1 LDIRHS
7 YDYLDRTEDEAV
19 LKAGSTEENHA
30 ESETIRKFDVLN
42 ISLMGMGAIVWIL
55 LIAVALPVFGF
66 PYITDKLSFAV
77 IVITALCGMAYL
89 SYTNVVVYKLIND
102 HDRLMGV
109 LLNSLGQGFLTF
121 DKNGIC
127 DDVYSYACI
136 DLLGVNPDGK
146 EIWEVLAVP
155 EEGIEDFKGW
165 LDILF
170 MHDHALGF
178 ADVVNFLPK
187 IYPHPQNRKITL
199 EYKQIRSDL
208 GDLKRVVLIATDI
221 TEEYE
226 AQDLAQKRQDFAD
239 MICRIF
245 KERNHFLTTITQ
257 IRSFLE
263 QAGMTVTKDNAPPLL
278 RLLHTLKASAK
289 HFHLKY
295 LANLIH
301 SLESDLRN
309 EGMISDSDFK
319 KTLAAGRIAIEKE
332 LNNILDSLKGIV
344 GQDYEKRGNSRDI
357 EESTLYNFALVMGAQ
372 GVGRDIIEYYLRF
385 IVAVPL
391 RESLR
396 QFDRELVDLAEI
408 SGKHLKPVKYVGYNP
423 PILLREYQ
431 NLVTSLTHISRN
443 ILDHGIEPPVTRISL
458 GKDPSGQVIVD
469 AAVLK
474 DEEGRSW
481 LRLCIEDD
489 GGGIDPNIVR
499 NKMSILQPDKQ
510 WYEIDDHE
518 VIQSI
523 FEFGLSTRENVSD
536 MSGRGV
542 GLNVVKREVENL
554 NGNIEVFSELHK
566 GTRFEI
572 RVPYILAISQH

>member
-1 LDIRHS
+1 MLELDIKDS
-7 YDYLDRTEDEAV
+7 YIDEAEEAV
-19 LKAGSTEENHA
+19 LKTSNTEQVHS

-42 ISLMGMGAIVWIL
+42 ISLMGMGAIVWVL

-66 PYITDKLSFAV
+66 AHITDKLSFAV
-77 IVITALCGMAYL
+77 IVVTALCGMAYL
-89 SYTNVVVYKLIND
+89 SYTNVIVYKLIND
-102 HDRLMGV
+102 HDRLMEV

-121 DKNGIC
+121 GKEGIC
-127 DDVYSYACI
+127 DKVYSQACI
-136 DLLGVNPDGK
+136 ELLGVVPGGK
-146 EIWEVLAVP
+146 EVWEVLNVP

-165 LDILF
+165 LEILF
-170 MHDHALGF
+170 THDHALGF
-178 ADVVNFLPK
+178 EDVVNFLPK
-187 IYPHPQNRKITL
+187 TYPHPQNRRITL
-199 EYKQIRSDL
+199 EYKQIRTDL
-208 GDLKRVVLIATDI
+208 GSLKRVVLIATDI

-226 AQDLAQKRQDFAD
+226 AQVLAQNRQDFAD

-245 KERNHFLTTITQ
+245 KERNQFLTTITQ

-263 QAGMTVTKDNAPPLL
+263 QAGMPVTRETSEPLL

-301 SLESDLRN
+301 SLESDLRS
-309 EGMISDSDFK
+309 EAVASDTSFK
-319 KTLAAGRIAIEKE
+319 RILLAGRAAIEKE
-332 LNNILDSLKGIV
+332 LNSVLDSLKEIM
-344 GQDYEKRGNSRDI
+344 GQDYEKRGNSREI

-372 GVGRDIIEYYLRF
+372 GVGRDIVEYYLRF

-396 QFDRELVDLAEI
+396 QFERELVDLAEI
-408 SGKHLKPVKYVGYNP
+408 TGKHLKPIKYVGYNP

-431 NLVTSLTHISRN
+431 NMITSLTHISRN
-443 ILDHGIEPPVTRISL
+443 ILDHGIEPPVTRLSQ
-458 GKDPSGQVIVD
+458 GKDPAGQVTID

-489 GGGIDPNIVR
+489 GGGIDPEIIR
-499 NKMSILQPDKQ
+499 SKMSVLQPNKQ
-510 WYEIDDHE
+510 WFELDDHE

-523 FEFGLSTRENVSD
+523 FNFGLSTRDNISD
-536 MSGRGV
+536 ISGRGV
-542 GLNVVKREVENL
+542 GLNVVKREVESL
-554 NGNIEVFSELHK
+554 NGSTEVFSELHT

-572 RVPYILAISQH
+572 RVPYILSISQN